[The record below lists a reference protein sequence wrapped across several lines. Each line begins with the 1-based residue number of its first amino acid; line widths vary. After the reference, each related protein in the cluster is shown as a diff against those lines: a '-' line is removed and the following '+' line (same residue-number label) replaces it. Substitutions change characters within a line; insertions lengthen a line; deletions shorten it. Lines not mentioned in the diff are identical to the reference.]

1 MLSGTFIKR
10 SSIKGCN
17 HRKDGLQPF
26 IFLSE
31 IHSEMDDK
39 KIAKLFIVNEMHLN
53 MGFRCILFICSIK
66 YTEIEKKISKF
77 VLF

>member
-1 MLSGTFIKR
+1 M
-10 SSIKGCN
+10 
-17 HRKDGLQPF
+17 QPF

-77 VLF
+77 VLFLKYFC